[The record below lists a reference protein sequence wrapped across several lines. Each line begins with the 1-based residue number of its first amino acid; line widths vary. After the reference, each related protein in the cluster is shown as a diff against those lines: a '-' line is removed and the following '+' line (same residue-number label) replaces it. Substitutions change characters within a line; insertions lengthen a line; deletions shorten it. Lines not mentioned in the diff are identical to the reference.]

1 MRRGGTSCQRLSSQG
16 RKDRGEAGGEGGA
29 EGGGEGVGSEVL
41 IDSRE
46 APKKVE
52 EKEPIVCRVC
62 GKEGHIARNCPQ

>member
-1 MRRGGTSCQRLSSQG
+1 M
-16 RKDRGEAGGEGGA
+16 
-29 EGGGEGVGSEVL
+29 L

-46 APKKVE
+46 APKKAE